1 VKNRI
6 NANDKVMENYV
17 AIADDIWKDLD
28 EASCVEPPLL
38 IKLYYDDMVKKEEG
52 QALKV
57 FVDFK

>member
-1 VKNRI
+1 
-6 NANDKVMENYV
+6 MENYV